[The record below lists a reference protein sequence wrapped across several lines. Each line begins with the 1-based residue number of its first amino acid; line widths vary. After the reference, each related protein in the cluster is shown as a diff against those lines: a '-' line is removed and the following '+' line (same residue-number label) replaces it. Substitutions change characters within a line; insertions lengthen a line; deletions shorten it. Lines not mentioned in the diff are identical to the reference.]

1 MTTLKVVCWI
11 TGIIGVITAGVCIWL
26 LAVPVELPMGLTANI
41 GNSPKVGIAVAVF
54 MILIGICSCFI
65 DVEKR
70 FPFYAVTL
78 FVVLVLCITF
88 MAIAVHDHQDLK
100 KSQDLTNNADIGSI
114 INSQNFNSY
123 QRNQV
128 KNAYKVA
135 LDAVDSLLTRLKVI
149 AAVGG
154 VDSIILLICFILFLI
169 KRPKH
174 SSRNT
179 MQMERKL

>member
-26 LAVPVELPMGLTANI
+26 IAVPVELQYGITANT
-41 GNSPKVGIAVAVF
+41 GNSPKVGLAAAVI

-70 FPFYAVTL
+70 FPYYAATL
-78 FVVLVLCITF
+78 FVVLVLAITF
-88 MAIAVHDHQDLK
+88 MSIAVHDHQQLK
-100 KSQDLTNNADIGSI
+100 NAQDFQRKLNVGSI
-114 INSQNFNSY
+114 VNSPSFDNR
-123 QRNQV
+123 QRNIV
-128 KNAYKVA
+128 KNAFKMTE
-135 LDAVDSLLTRLKVI
+135 DAINSIMNRLKVI

-154 VDSIILLICFILFLI
+154 VDSVILLICIILFLI